1 MESFLSNENK
11 SVLWGVLQ
19 ENQTFQGIDNNQFDE
34 IKNLFENTV
43 IKQSKNF
50 NGSLL
55 ELNKKT
61 ISELI
66 NTINNYK
73 KKPKISM
80 IYKAEDIQNERQ
92 NVINEQFKKQQDDMN
107 MMLNPK
113 KPGEVNFSDDL
124 VDKPLGS
131 DLERSI
137 AEMMASRERQLEQI
151 PQNKNV
157 AENWITNGGT
167 GVSGSTSSNDNKIK
181 SVKNVTFNETTE
193 TKIIDNNEMMNNA
206 KMENFDIFSKLKKKT
221 ENIPSTPLSVSNETI
236 YNEILS
242 LKKSI
247 EEIKTLLTDN
257 KVQEIIEESIEK
269 KTEEIVE
276 EITNNN

>member
-43 IKQSKNF
+43 IKQSKRF

-55 ELNKKT
+55 ELNKET
-61 ISELI
+61 ISEII
-66 NTINNYK
+66 NTIDNYK
-73 KKPKISM
+73 NKSKISI

-92 NVINEQFKKQQDDMN
+92 TVINEQFKKQQDDMN
-107 MMLNPK
+107 IMLNPK
-113 KPGEVNFSDDL
+113 KPSEVNFSDDL
-124 VDKPLGS
+124 VDKPIGS

-151 PQNKNV
+151 PQNKND

-167 GVSGSTSSNDNKIK
+167 GVSGSTTSNNDDKIK
-181 SVKNVTFNETTE
+181 SGKNVTFNEKTE
-193 TKIIDNNEMMNNA
+193 TKIIDNNEMINNSR
-206 KMENFDIFSKLKKKT
+206 MENFDIFSKLKKKK
-221 ENIPSTPLSVSNETI
+221 ENISSIPVPVPDLTRIISNETI

-247 EEIKTLLTDN
+247 EEIKILLTDN
-257 KVQEIIEESIEK
+257 KVQESTEES
-269 KTEEIVE
+269 TEEITE
-276 EITNNN
+276 